1 MNQGPCLHNEDCPEK
16 EGLEKSAK
24 DMKLEVS
31 SNRMLKKQPC
41 LQLDEVLISIMA
53 VILPV
58 WVTLM
63 RLTLNYLL

>member
-31 SNRMLKKQPC
+31 SNRMLKKTTM
-41 LQLDEVLISIMA
+41 SA
-53 VILPV
+53 
-58 WVTLM
+58 T
-63 RLTLNYLL
+63 R